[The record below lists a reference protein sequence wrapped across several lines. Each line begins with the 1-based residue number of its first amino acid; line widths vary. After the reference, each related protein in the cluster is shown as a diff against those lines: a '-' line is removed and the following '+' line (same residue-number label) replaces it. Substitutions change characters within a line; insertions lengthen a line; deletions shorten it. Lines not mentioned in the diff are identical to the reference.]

1 MSRNPREV
9 GKQVQETLN
18 EQVRDLP
25 IHAARLAMFGV
36 GRALLLT
43 DRVTK
48 DVRSVRERDFG
59 PVLDRLLA
67 DAGKL
72 TSKLEGT
79 PVGRVLEL
87 VVPKPSPVPAEESAP
102 TPVAKPPAEISL
114 GKPAA
119 KAAEPAEA
127 VEAASPVQ
135 VLEEELDP
143 VPNVA
148 AGPASETV
156 ELDEVTPAAD
166 EPSAG
171 LSAPIA
177 EVATL
182 TVADL
187 PVPDYDDLTHASLR
201 ARLRKLT
208 ASEVAVLLEYE
219 AAHAA
224 RPELVR
230 MYENR
235 LAKLATRP

>member
-9 GKQVQETLN
+9 GKQVQDSLN

-67 DAGKL
+67 DAEKL
-72 TSKLEGT
+72 TARLEGT
-79 PVGRVLEL
+79 PVGKVLEF
-87 VVPKPSPVPAEESAP
+87 VVPKPAPVPAEESAP
-102 TPVAKPPAEISL
+102 TPVATPPSEISV

-119 KAAEPAEA
+119 KPAKA
-127 VEAASPVQ
+127 PVH
-135 VLEEELDP
+135 LEEELDH
-143 VPNVA
+143 VPGVE

-156 ELDEVTPAAD
+156 ELDEVENAPD
-166 EPSAG
+166 EAVEG
-171 LSAPIA
+171 LSATIA
-177 EVATL
+177 EAATV
-182 TVADL
+182 TMTDL
-187 PVPDYDDLTHASLR
+187 PVPDYDALTHASLR

-208 ASEVAVLLEYE
+208 AAEVALLLDYE
-219 AAHAA
+219 AAHEA
-224 RPELVR
+224 RPEIVK

-235 LAKLATRP
+235 LAKLAAQP

>member
-9 GKQVQETLN
+9 GKQVQESLN

-48 DVRSVRERDFG
+48 DVRSVRDRDFG

-67 DAGKL
+67 DAEKL
-72 TSKLEGT
+72 TARLEGT
-79 PVGRVLEL
+79 PVGKVLEL
-87 VVPKPSPVPAEESAP
+87 VVPKPSPVPVEESAP
-102 TPVAKPPAEISL
+102 TPVAAPPSEISV
-114 GKPAA
+114 GKPA
-119 KAAEPAEA
+119 KA
-127 VEAASPVQ
+127 PVH
-135 VLEEELDP
+135 LEEELDP
-143 VPNVA
+143 VPGVE

-156 ELDEVTPAAD
+156 ELDEAAD
-166 EPSAG
+166 SPEAG
-171 LSAPIA
+171 LSATIA
-177 EVATL
+177 EAARVKVT
-182 TVADL
+182 DL

-208 ASEVAVLLEYE
+208 AAEVALLLDYE
-219 AAHAA
+219 TAHLA
-224 RPELVR
+224 RPEIVR

-235 LAKLATRP
+235 LAKLAAQP